1 MASDRDNRLGKYVLK
16 SRLGKGGMGV
26 VYLATDTRLKRDVA
40 LKVLSKSLASN
51 ADAVQRFLQEARAAA
66 QLNHPNVV
74 MVHDVDQQRG
84 HCFLV
89 MELVT
94 GGTAQ
99 ERMSLGPL
107 SWVEATRTIADACRG
122 LAAAHQAGLIH
133 RDIKPSNL
141 IRTAD
146 GIIKLADFGLAKV
159 PDETKTSGP
168 VTKSGAILGTPQY
181 MSPEQCSGE
190 PVDARSDIYSLG
202 ATYFALLTGEPPY
215 VETQPLQIMFA
226 HCSKPVPD
234 PRSRRPDVPAAC
246 AEVVMTALA
255 KQRAERFKSADE
267 FLAALNALLANAS
280 AADLAERAAADATP
294 TAFQGAPETLDEH
307 QGLNAIDVSAATQP
321 GERAG
326 VTAPYLETRSWS
338 GVTRLLSTTSKRRWL
353 GVAVSA
359 GALLIVTG
367 WWQGW
372 LGRGSGV
379 GNPLPQRQQSGA
391 PVVSPPARAP
401 APPITLELVAEMP
414 GIQSAI
420 MSVAYGKDGNTAF
433 SGSTDGSVKEWN
445 LNSRSVV
452 QEFKDP
458 TQTIREPAKQTIRA
472 VAANNRWVA
481 AGGDEHRVRV
491 WYQSTGKLRAILEE
505 PRGEIG
511 SLAFS
516 PDGTML
522 AVGGYSDLWI
532 YDISDYQFSSGRK
545 LGDSSSS
552 PVGCYMVK
560 SLAFS
565 ADSRWLA
572 ATSWDKKTV
581 AVWNAESG
589 ELQRYQRDLPKEP
602 HTIAFVPK
610 TEQLVFGMHQEGL
623 RLWDLS
629 TVKIRSIPTSVG
641 HEARTVAVTA
651 DGNWGLVVGPWG
663 GLIRV
668 HDLHGNQQSRSI
680 KQPQEYAAMGVAIS
694 PNGLQALTWGGDEG
708 RPRGYINLWS
718 IVAEKSE

>member
-168 VTKSGAILGTPQY
+168 VTRSGAILGTPQY

-246 AEVVMTALA
+246 AEVVMRALA

-294 TAFQGAPETLDEH
+294 IALQGAPETLDEH

-338 GVTRLLSTTSKRRWL
+338 GVTRLLSTTNKRRRL

-359 GALLIVTG
+359 GVLLIFTG

-372 LGRGSGV
+372 LGRGSGA
-379 GNPLPQRQQSGA
+379 GGSLPQQPSATAASAADPAVPPTSGE
-391 PVVSPPARAP
+391 
-401 APPITLELVAEMP
+401 PITLQLATAFP
-414 GIQSAI
+414 APQSAV
-420 MSVAYGKDGNTAF
+420 MSAVFAADGKHVY
-433 SGSTDGSVKEWN
+433 SGLSDGSVKQWSIN
-445 LNSRSVV
+445 PPAVV
-452 QEFKDP
+452 HQLEGA
-458 TQTIREPAKQTIRA
+458 QQTIRA
-472 VAANNRWVA
+472 VAVSEKWVA
-481 AGGDEHRVRV
+481 AGGDARIV
-491 WYQSTGKLRAILEE
+491 WLWDQPTRQLRTKLEE
-505 PRGEIG
+505 PRGEVA

-516 PDGTML
+516 PDGKRL
-522 AVGGYSDLWI
+522 AVGGYSDLWL
-532 YDISDYQFSSGRK
+532 YEVTSDGARMLKK

-560 SLAFS
+560 SLTFS
-565 ADSRWLA
+565 PDNQWLA
-572 ATSWDKKTV
+572 ATSWNKKVV
-581 AVWNAESG
+581 AVWNAVTG
-589 ELQRYQRDLPKEP
+589 ELHQYQADQPYEP
-602 HTIAFVPK
+602 IAVAFVPR
-610 TEQLVFGMHQEGL
+610 QNRVVFGTHHDGL
-623 RLWDLS
+623 RLWDVAKS
-629 TVKIRSIPTSVG
+629 TVSPISASARSETRS
-641 HEARTVAVTA
+641 VAVTA
-651 DGNWGLVVGPWG
+651 DGQWALLVGEWG
-663 GLIRV
+663 GRIRI
-668 HDLHGNQQSRSI
+668 HDLRGKLMSRSVD
-680 KQPQEYAAMGVAIS
+680 QSQDCSAMGVVLS
-694 PNGLQALTWGGDEG
+694 PNGQQVLTFGGDEG
-708 RPRGYINLWS
+708 RPRSYMNLWN

>member
-51 ADAVQRFLQEARAAA
+51 PDAVQRFLQEARAAA

-146 GIIKLADFGLAKV
+146 GVIKLADFGLAKV
-159 PDETKTSGP
+159 PDETNTSGP

-190 PVDARSDIYSLG
+190 PVDTRSDIYSLG

-234 PRSRRPDVPAAC
+234 PRSRRADIPAAC

-255 KQRAERFKSADE
+255 KQRSQRFKSADE
-267 FLAALNALLANAS
+267 FLAALTGLLANAS
-280 AADLAERAAADATP
+280 PEDLAQRSPADFAP
-294 TAFQGAPETLDEH
+294 IVFREAPETLDER
-307 QGLNAIDVSAATQP
+307 GPANAIDVSVAMQS
-321 GERAG
+321 GETG
-326 VTAPYLETRSWS
+326 GGTAPYLNTRSLS
-338 GVTRLLSTTSKRRWL
+338 AVTKMLSKSKPRWL
-353 GVAVSA
+353 GVAAAAVALGAVA
-359 GALLIVTG
+359 GWSLG
-367 WWQGW
+367 WF
-372 LGRGSGV
+372 GRGIAT
-379 GNPLPQRQQSGA
+379 GNSSSDQPSA
-391 PVVSPPARAP
+391 AASSVSPAAP
-401 APPITLELVAEMP
+401 ESPPVAGEPITLQLATAFP
-414 GIQSAI
+414 TPQSAV
-420 MSVAYGKDGNTAF
+420 MSAVFAADGKHVY
-433 SGSTDGSVKEWN
+433 SGMSDGSVKQWSIN
-445 LNSRSVV
+445 PPSVV
-452 QEFKDP
+452 HQFEGVE
-458 TQTIREPAKQTIRA
+458 RTIRA
-472 VAANNRWVA
+472 VAASANWVA
-481 AGGDEHRVRV
+481 AGGDARIV
-491 WYQSTGKLRAILEE
+491 WLWDRSTRQLRAKLAE
-505 PRGEIG
+505 PRGEVA

-516 PDGTML
+516 PDGKRL
-522 AVGGYSDLWI
+522 AVGGYSDLWL
-532 YDISDYQFSSGRK
+532 YEVTADGARLMKK

-565 ADSRWLA
+565 PDSQWLG
-572 ATSWDKKTV
+572 ATSWNKKVV
-581 AVWNAESG
+581 AIWNAATG
-589 ELQRYQRDLPKEP
+589 DLHQHQADQPDEP
-602 HTIAFVPK
+602 IAVAFVPK
-610 TEQLVFGMHQEGL
+610 QNRVVFGVHHDGL
-623 RLWDLS
+623 RQWDLAKS
-629 TVKIRSIPTSVG
+629 TVSQIVASAKNETRS
-641 HEARTVAVTA
+641 VAVTA
-651 DGNWGLVVGPWG
+651 DGQWALLVGEWG
-663 GLIRV
+663 GRIRI
-668 HDLHGNQQSRSI
+668 HDLRGKLISRAVEQSQDCS
-680 KQPQEYAAMGVAIS
+680 AMGVVLS
-694 PNGLQALTWGGDEG
+694 PNGRQVLTFGGDEG
-708 RPRGYINLWS
+708 RPRGYINLWN